1 MKTLFQNAKVVDGS
15 GAPAFLA
22 DVLVENDRIV
32 GIHRLSESRAFQEE
46 KKVTC
51 ESQKESA
58 EQTKD
63 NACRYSDDNDIKC
76 VDVTGKVLAP
86 GFIDAHSH
94 NDWFC
99 LRRDGKERFFDTFI
113 KQGITCMVTGN
124 CGFSAT
130 GFPEDSPFLDDL
142 GGELFHLDPA
152 DRFGSCGEWLDA
164 IDQNCPVNTTTLLGH
179 GTARLAAAG
188 LQRSSYRLKKKKACC
203 RH

>member
-15 GAPAFLA
+15 GEPAFLA

-76 VDVTGKVLAP
+76 VDVA
-86 GFIDAHSH
+86 
-94 NDWFC
+94 
-99 LRRDGKERFFDTFI
+99 
-113 KQGITCMVTGN
+113 
-124 CGFSAT
+124 
-130 GFPEDSPFLDDL
+130 
-142 GGELFHLDPA
+142 
-152 DRFGSCGEWLDA
+152 
-164 IDQNCPVNTTTLLGH
+164 
-179 GTARLAAAG
+179 
-188 LQRSSYRLKKKKACC
+188 
-203 RH
+203 